1 MFQLTWPVGGKQ
13 QVYTCICILGAIFP
27 KNNTDLD
34 EKILRFAIDAVNK
47 EGWLSNITLN
57 CSIRYAAADNSF
69 ENIYKG
75 MLEQFTLFK
84 CFTPDHKI
92 LTDPKSSFDEKKTV
106 WGYLNTVKSL
116 HFSFL

>member
-34 EKILRFAIDAVNK
+34 EKILRFAIDTVNK
-47 EGWLSNITLN
+47 EEWLSNITLN

-75 MLEQFTLFK
+75 KLEQPCLP
-84 CFTPDHKI
+84 C
-92 LTDPKSSFDEKKTV
+92 SSASPQIIKF
-106 WGYLNTVKSL
+106 
-116 HFSFL
+116 